1 MKYDRPT
8 RDLVADVF
16 KYTVGMSIIIGFF
29 LVFYKLVEAGD
40 YKEAVISLIASI
52 GGSVV
57 TIVAYEFGSSRSSQ
71 RKDELRNQQNENIG
85 G

>member
-1 MKYDRPT
+1 MKYDRQT
-8 RDLVADVF
+8 KEFIADMF
-16 KYTVGMSIIIGFF
+16 KYAVGMTIIIGFF

-40 YKEAVISLIASI
+40 YKEAVLSLIGAI

-71 RKDELRNQQNENIG
+71 RKDEARAGNNQNS
-85 G
+85 